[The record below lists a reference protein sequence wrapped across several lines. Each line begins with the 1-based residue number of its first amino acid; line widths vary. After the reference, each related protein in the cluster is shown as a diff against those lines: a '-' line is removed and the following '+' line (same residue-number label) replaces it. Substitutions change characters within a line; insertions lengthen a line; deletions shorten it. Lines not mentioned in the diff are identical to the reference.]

1 MLSAKEFWH
10 PTAKVVGG
18 HASTSVATLVS
29 VMEIRPA
36 SAADVPAVLPMVA
49 AIAALHENWD
59 SAKFGY
65 KPHPEQMYRG
75 WLTARADDPRSV
87 FLVADR
93 DGLLAGFLIGTVE
106 KEIPIYRL
114 TEFGFIHDIWVEP
127 AYRNEG
133 IARQLVTLAIEK
145 FREMGVA
152 QVRGDTAA
160 ANEPARN
167 LLKSCGM
174 RPSTVEMLVEVSHE
188 KI

>member
-1 MLSAKEFWH
+1 
-10 PTAKVVGG
+10 
-18 HASTSVATLVS
+18 
-29 VMEIRPA
+29 MEIRPA
-36 SAADVPAVLPMVA
+36 TAADVPAVLPMVA
-49 AIAALHENWD
+49 SIAALHESWD

-65 KPHPEQMYRG
+65 KPHPEQMYRS
-75 WLTARADDPRSV
+75 WLTGRADDPRAV

-93 DGLLAGFLIGTVE
+93 DGLLAGFLIATVE

-145 FREMGVA
+145 FREIGVT

-160 ANEPARN
+160 ANEAARN

-174 RPSTVEMLVEVSHE
+174 RPSTIEMLVEISPE
-188 KI
+188 TI